1 MSKTKLEKME
11 ELDAKIEK
19 INYDLSNL
27 EIRKK
32 ELEEKKFNEQQE
44 KDKLENDKKL
54 LLSKTDNM
62 RKFQKFVY
70 ITFKLR
76 NDLKQIELLN
86 AKIIESQEEKDNI
99 QKKIDI
105 QNNLYAETIRE
116 KDNYIEERKRLYVEQ
131 ISTKDKEK
139 ITEESR
145 SIKIDDLNKVYNIAS
160 KYKENPMMNEI
171 MKILEKQVH
180 QNLSI
185 KQNAEE
191 SQME

>member
-1 MSKTKLEKME
+1 MSKTKLEQME

-19 INYDLSNL
+19 VNYDLSNL

-32 ELEEKKFNEQQE
+32 ELEEKKFNKQQE

-62 RKFQKFVY
+62 RKFQKFIY
-70 ITFKLR
+70 ITFKLK

-116 KDNYIEERKRLYVEQ
+116 KDNYIEERKKLYVEQ

-139 ITEESR
+139 VIEESR
-145 SIKIDDLNKVYNIAS
+145 NIKIDDLNKAYNIVS

-171 MKILEKQVH
+171 MKMLEKQVH
-180 QNLSI
+180 QNFVI